1 MLAKRLLLGAQLL
14 SACVC
19 GTRLMRTWIG
29 EYVCGVCGGGTEVE
43 RVFST
48 LSADGGRKMLSV
60 VLFYSPLFSAAAIL
74 LSR

>member
-48 LSADGGRKMLSV
+48 VSADGGFENAFRGTSLFTI
-60 VLFYSPLFSAAAIL
+60 VLGHSTG
-74 LSR
+74 